1 MAEFITAR
9 RAAELIPD
17 GATVG
22 VAGMGLSGW
31 PEEIAC
37 AIRDSF
43 KQTGHPRD
51 LNLKQGSALGDWG
64 YGNQFVGWERT
75 RREDG
80 PDKAHGNRGVTR
92 LGEAGPGL
100 VTKWTAA
107 HIGSAFALTE
117 LARQNQLQCHCLP
130 QGVIV
135 NLWRE
140 IAAGRP
146 GLLTKVGLGTFVD
159 PRVEGGRMNDVTT
172 EEVVKLVEFEGEE
185 YLFYKSFP
193 LQVALLRGTTADENG
208 NITFEHESVL
218 NEGLAVAMAAK
229 NSGGIVMVQV
239 EYVTKR
245 GTMNPKEVKI
255 PGILVDY
262 VVQATDPMACWQ
274 AEGAYF
280 EPAFSGQVKKP
291 VGALPRL
298 PLDSRKILCRRCAME
313 LRSGCIANL
322 GVGIPADVASVVAE
336 EGYTDQ
342 MTLTAETGA
351 VGGVPA
357 ALPNFGSAY
366 NPECTMLHNDMFDL
380 IDGGGLDITVLGLAQ
395 ADEAGNLNVSKF
407 GPRLTG
413 PGGFINITQSAKK
426 VVFCGTFMAKS
437 REHIENGKL
446 VIDQEG
452 TINKF
457 VKQVEQIT
465 FAGKYARP
473 NQTILYVTE
482 RGVFQLLDGRM
493 TLVEIAPGVD
503 LERDILAHMGFA
515 PVVSPD
521 LKTME
526 PAIFRETWGGM
537 GAYMECGSKE
547 AAV

>member
-1 MAEFITAR
+1 MPKFITAQE
-9 RAAELIPD
+9 AARLIPD

-22 VAGMGLSGW
+22 LAGMGLSGW

-43 KQTGHPRD
+43 KETGHPCN

-64 YGNQFVGWERT
+64 YGNQFLGWERNK
-75 RREDG
+75 REGG
-80 PDKAHGNRGVTR
+80 PDKEHGNRGVTR
-92 LGEAGPGL
+92 FGEAGEDL
-100 VTKWTAA
+100 VTKWAAA

-117 LARQNQLQCHCLP
+117 LVRQNKVQCHCLP

-159 PRVEGGRMNDVTT
+159 PRIEGGKMNSVTT
-172 EEVVKLVEFEGEE
+172 DELVKLVEFEGEE

-193 LQVALLRGTTADENG
+193 VNVAILRGTTADENG

-229 NSGGIVMVQV
+229 NTGGIVIVQV

-274 AEGAYF
+274 AEGVYF
-280 EPAFSGQVKKP
+280 DPSFSGQIKKP
-291 VGALPRL
+291 VDALPKL
-298 PLDSRKILCRRCAME
+298 PLSDRKILCRRCAME
-313 LRSGCIANL
+313 LSKGSVANL

-336 EGYTDQ
+336 EGFTDEV
-342 MTLTAETGA
+342 TLTAETGA

-357 ALPNFGSAY
+357 ALPNFGSSY
-366 NPECTMLHNDMFDL
+366 NPECTMLHNDMFDM

-426 VVFCGTFMAKS
+426 VVFCGNFMAKS
-437 REHIENGKL
+437 KEKVEDGKL
-446 VIDQEG
+446 VIVEEG
-452 TINKF
+452 SVKKF

-465 FAGKYARP
+465 FSGKYARP

-482 RGVFQLLDGRM
+482 RCVFQLIDGKM
-493 TLVEIAPGVD
+493 TLIEIAPGMD
-503 LERDILAHMGFA
+503 LEKDILAHMDFTPA
-515 PVVSPD
+515 ISPD
-521 LKTME
+521 LKTMD
-526 PAIFRETWGGM
+526 PAIFQETWGGL
-537 GAYMECGSKE
+537 GAYMERNS
-547 AAV
+547 